1 MHILRQPTAL
11 SFSHARVTTNY
22 STMQILPT
30 SKRSATIQSAMRKA
44 SRRKKEIIDLLSAHA
59 SEITSGSVVV
69 LYIDQCHLIWDDA
82 RGYVWGPRAQRIE
95 IPMTNFRERQTYYG
109 AIEPLSGDT
118 IVVPT
123 ETANGYWTTI
133 FVEYLRQNY
142 PNKRLILLW
151 DGASYHRGVEMQE
164 YLEAVNLR
172 RPRDEWQV
180 TCVLFAP
187 NAPDQNPIEDVWLKA
202 KQYVRKHWRECP
214 TFEL

>member
-1 MHILRQPTAL
+1 MT
-11 SFSHARVTTNY
+11 
-22 STMQILPT
+22 
-30 SKRSATIQSAMRKA
+30 
-44 SRRKKEIIDLLSAHA
+44 AHA
-59 SEITSGSVVV
+59 NEIASGEVVV

-133 FVEYLRQNY
+133 FVEHLRQYY
-142 PNKRLILLW
+142 PDKRLILLW
-151 DGASYHRGVEMQE
+151 DGASYHRGIEMQD
-164 YLEAVNLR
+164 YLEALNLK
-172 RPRDEWQV
+172 RPRDKWWV

-214 TFEL
+214 TFEKVMRMFEEALNTLSFRFEKLRMYLPFLEII